1 MISLIN
7 ELGEY
12 LMKKY
17 KMMNLCSKNVSVD
30 ADREYTEYTEGIW
43 KMVQLITCLLRKH
56 DYLNLNLLHAHDRSR
71 SMHVLSQ
78 LARPGVQRQEA
89 ET

>member
-1 MISLIN
+1 
-7 ELGEY
+7 
-12 LMKKY
+12 
-17 KMMNLCSKNVSVD
+17 MNLCSKNVSVD
-30 ADREYTEYTEGIW
+30 ADREYIAGIW

-71 SMHVLSQ
+71 SMHMLSK
-78 LARPGVQRQEA
+78 LARLGVQWQEA

>member
-7 ELGEY
+7 ERGEY
-12 LMKKY
+12 LMKEY
-17 KMMNLCSKNVSVD
+17 KMMKLCSKNVSVD
-30 ADREYTEYTEGIW
+30 ADRDYIEGIW

-56 DYLNLNLLHAHDRSR
+56 DYLNLNLLHAHGRWR
-71 SMHVLSQ
+71 SMHLLYS
-78 LARPGVQRQEA
+78 LAWLGVQWQEA

>member
-12 LMKKY
+12 LMKEY
-17 KMMNLCSKNVSVD
+17 KMMKLCSKNVSVD
-30 ADREYTEYTEGIW
+30 ADREYISGIW

-71 SMHVLSQ
+71 TMHMLSK
-78 LARPGVQRQEA
+78 LARPGVQWQEA

>member
-12 LMKKY
+12 LMKEY

-30 ADREYTEYTEGIW
+30 ADREYIAGIW
-43 KMVQLITCLLRKH
+43 KKVQLITCLLRKH

-71 SMHVLSQ
+71 SMHMLSK
-78 LARPGVQRQEA
+78 LARPGVQWQEA